1 MKCTFH
7 FYSRSRVYT
16 IHVQFRECLLFFLL
30 KIQSNIEFIK
40 PNRDQRNVYFTYC
53 QRFQVL
59 YFWRLVRDTELTTIT
74 INILLSKIQN
84 YKHFTHRE
92 IHRNDHLT
100 FCQIPIGDPQT
111 SRITLAAH
119 IPFVFYFISACNP
132 WNRTTINF
140 TNQQMV
146 IYNSNNCFSCIPIQ
160 ITNICLNSIRLIPIE
175 SIHRH
180 TALK

>member
-1 MKCTFH
+1 M
-7 FYSRSRVYT
+7 
-16 IHVQFRECLLFFLL
+16 
-30 KIQSNIEFIK
+30 
-40 PNRDQRNVYFTYC
+40 
-53 QRFQVL
+53 

-74 INILLSKIQN
+74 INILLSEIQN

-100 FCQIPIGDPQT
+100 FCQIPTGDPQT
-111 SRITLAAH
+111 SRITLGAH

-160 ITNICLNSIRLIPIE
+160 ITNICLNSIRLIPVE

-180 TALK
+180 TALKWRGRISHVGWATLCIDDNKGDKEKHFANNCPPLFLSKVTITRQ